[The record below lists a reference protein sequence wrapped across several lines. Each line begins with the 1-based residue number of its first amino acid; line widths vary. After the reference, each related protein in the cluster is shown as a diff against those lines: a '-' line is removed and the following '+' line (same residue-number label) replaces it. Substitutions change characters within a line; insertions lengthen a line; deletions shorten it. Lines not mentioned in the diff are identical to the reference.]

1 MKAWDGRFEKGTE
14 PLMERF
20 SASIGFDWV
29 LFPYD
34 IEGSI
39 AYAEMLFRIGIL
51 NRRERDALIKALK
64 EIRREIEAG
73 RLAFSDA
80 LEDIHMHIE
89 ARLIEKVGDLGK
101 KLHTGRSRND
111 QVALDM
117 RLFLKKA
124 LGEIDRHVRQLLRA
138 ILEKAD
144 SEKTI
149 MMPGYTHT
157 QRAQV
162 VPFSHYLLAYFYML
176 KRDRD
181 RLKQAF
187 ARVDTLPLG
196 SGALA
201 GSTIPVD
208 REFLKKRLNFSKLSE
223 NSMDAVSDRDFLLDT
238 LFALAMIMIHLSR
251 LCEDLILFSTEEFGF
266 VGLPDG
272 LCTGSSL
279 MPHKKNPDALEL
291 VRGKAARVIGD
302 LMGLC
307 ALVKGLPL
315 TYNRDLQED
324 KEPVF
329 HAVACVQDALPLM
342 AMAVSGLTVQRE
354 RMEQAVEESFMPAVE
369 MAEYLVLREVPFR
382 EAHHIVGKMVK
393 YCEQKK
399 KRLSALTLEEMRL
412 FSKAFEDDVRAYID
426 PHTILKSRKTAG
438 GASYAEVQREIA
450 REKKYLRGS

>member
-1 MKAWDGRFEKGTE
+1 MKAWDGRFKAGTE

-39 AYAEMLFRIGIL
+39 AYAEMLFRINII
-51 NRRERDALIKALK
+51 NRKERDALIKSLK
-64 EIRREIEAG
+64 EIGAEIETG
-73 RLAFSDA
+73 KLVFSDA
-80 LEDIHMHIE
+80 LEDVHMHIE

-117 RLFLKKA
+117 RLYLKKVLA
-124 LGEIDRHVRQLLRA
+124 EIDLRIEELLAA
-138 ILEKAD
+138 IIDKAD
-144 SEKTI
+144 AEKTT

-162 VPFSHYLLAYFYML
+162 VTFSHYLLAYFYML
-176 KRDRD
+176 KRDRE
-181 RLKQAF
+181 RMKQALGRID
-187 ARVDTLPLG
+187 ALPLG

-208 REFLKKRLNFSKLSE
+208 REFLRERLGFSKLAE

-238 LFALAMIMIHLSR
+238 LFSLTMIMLHLSR

-266 VGLPDG
+266 VSLPDG

-291 VRGKAARVIGD
+291 IRGKTSRVVGD
-302 LMGLC
+302 LMSLC
-307 ALVKGLPL
+307 SLIKGLPL

-329 HAVACVQDALPLM
+329 HAVATAHDSLALM
-342 AMAVSGLTVQRE
+342 AMAVSGLMVHRE
-354 RMEQAVEESFMPAVE
+354 RMKQAVVASFMPAVE
-369 MAEYLVLREVPFR
+369 MAEYLVLKKVPFR
-382 EAHHIVGKMVK
+382 EAHQIVGKMVK
-393 YCEQKK
+393 YCEEKG
-399 KRLSALTLEEMRL
+399 KRLSGLTREEMRL
-412 FSKAFEDDVRAYID
+412 FSQAFDDDVRGYID
-426 PHTILKSRKTAG
+426 PDTILKNRKTIG
-438 GASYAEVQREIA
+438 GASYTEVKREIA
-450 REKKYLRGS
+450 REKKYLSR